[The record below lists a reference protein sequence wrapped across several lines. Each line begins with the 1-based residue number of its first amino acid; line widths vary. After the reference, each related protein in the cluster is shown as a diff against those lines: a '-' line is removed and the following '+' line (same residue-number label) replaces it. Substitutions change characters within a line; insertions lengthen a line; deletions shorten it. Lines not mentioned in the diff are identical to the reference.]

1 MTIDTAI
8 LAGGCFWG
16 MEDLF
21 RKLPGVTNTEVGYT
35 GGDLKNPG
43 YKDVKTGKTGHAEA
57 IRIEFDPAKISYRQL
72 LDFFFQIHDPQTL
85 NRQGN
90 DIGTQYRSAIFY
102 RTPEQEKIARET
114 IKDFVASGMFPNGI
128 VTQLVPAS
136 TWYDAEEGHQDYLEK
151 YPEGYTCHF
160 IRPNWKLKA
169 KAS

>member
-1 MTIDTAI
+1 MTTTETAI

-21 RKLPGVTNTEVGYT
+21 RKLPGVVATKVGYT
-35 GGDLKNPG
+35 GGKTDNPL

-57 IRIEFDPAKISYRQL
+57 IRIEYDPSKTTYRAL

-90 DIGTQYRSAIFY
+90 DVGTQYRSAIFY
-102 RTPEQEKIARET
+102 LNDDQEKTARQAIA
-114 IKDFVASGMFPNGI
+114 DFEKSGVFPNGI
-128 VTQLVPAS
+128 VTEVVAAGP
-136 TWYDAEEGHQDYLEK
+136 WYDAEDFHQDYLEK

-160 IRPNWKLKA
+160 IRPEWRLKA
-169 KAS
+169 KA